1 MANKVDLAQTQ
12 KQVVK
17 SEYIRDFATLNGLI
31 YLGEC
36 SAFSNINIKESVEA
50 LINKVYEVQKNQE
63 QVRINNSIQLNN
75 KYGRIDPS
83 MCGQNNCGNQ
93 SWCCQ
98 S

>member
-50 LINKVYEVQKNQE
+50 LIN
-63 QVRINNSIQLNN
+63 
-75 KYGRIDPS
+75 
-83 MCGQNNCGNQ
+83 
-93 SWCCQ
+93 
-98 S
+98 